1 MPVAASSEFQMPG
14 IVFSAARL
22 PTIDRVPLGATK
34 VA

>member
-1 MPVAASSEFQMPG
+1 VPAAASTEFQMPG

-34 VA
+34 AA